1 MHRAAYSH
9 GDRVHFAAFAVA
21 LLAMLLPLIHATTA
35 AAAVLD
41 RVRQASKL
49 TLGYRTDARPFSY
62 RDEQGNAAGYSV
74 ALCQRIADQIKA
86 DLGLSTLTVQWVP
99 VMAEDRF
106 RAVEEGKIDLLC
118 GAASATLTRR
128 KEVSFSIPIFPG
140 GIGALLRS
148 DSNLGLRDVLSGRQ
162 PSEPRWRGSPAVI
175 LQKQTFSVVART
187 TAESWL
193 AGRMAKFQL
202 TASVVPVDSYEA
214 GIKRMLDHSSN
225 VFFGERAILLDAVAR
240 GPTVS
245 ELMVLDR
252 RFTYEP
258 IALALERNADDLR
271 LIVDQALSRLFGSAE
286 IRDLYAKW
294 FGAPDEATLNFF
306 QLTALPE

>member
-74 ALCQRIADQIKA
+74 VLCQKIAEQIKL
-86 DLGLSTLTVQWVP
+86 DLGLSTLSVQWVP
-99 VMAEDRF
+99 VTVEDRF

-118 GAASATLTRR
+118 GAASATLARR
-128 KEVSFSIPIFPG
+128 KEVAFSIPIFPG

-162 PSEPRWRGSPAVI
+162 PSEFALAWITSSHSAEADFFGG
-175 LQKQTFSVVART
+175 RT
-187 TAESWL
+187 HDHREL
-193 AGRMAKFQL
+193 AGRQDGQIS
-202 TASVVPVDSYEA
+202 TY
-214 GIKRMLDHSSN
+214 RQ
-225 VFFGERAILLDAVAR
+225 RCAR
-240 GPTVS
+240 G
-245 ELMVLDR
+245 
-252 RFTYEP
+252 
-258 IALALERNADDLR
+258 
-271 LIVDQALSRLFGSAE
+271 
-286 IRDLYAKW
+286 
-294 FGAPDEATLNFF
+294 
-306 QLTALPE
+306 